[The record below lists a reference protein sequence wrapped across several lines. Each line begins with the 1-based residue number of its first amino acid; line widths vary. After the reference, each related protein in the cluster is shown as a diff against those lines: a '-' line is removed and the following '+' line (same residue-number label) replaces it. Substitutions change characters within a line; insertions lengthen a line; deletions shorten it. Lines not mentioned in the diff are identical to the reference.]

1 MTNHPSIL
9 PATATFN
16 LNIPVYCGSG
26 NSMIAP
32 NLPDRTLNQTSNGTS
47 IDAFSDNL
55 SGATSPHTCGART
68 CMSDH
73 QNVVWDKAD

>member
-1 MTNHPSIL
+1 
-9 PATATFN
+9 
-16 LNIPVYCGSG
+16 
-26 NSMIAP
+26 MIAP